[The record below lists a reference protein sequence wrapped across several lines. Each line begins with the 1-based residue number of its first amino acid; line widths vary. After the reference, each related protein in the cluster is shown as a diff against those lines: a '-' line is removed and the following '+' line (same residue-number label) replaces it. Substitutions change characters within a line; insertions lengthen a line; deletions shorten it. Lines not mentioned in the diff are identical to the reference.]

1 MLSKTELFK
10 KNILSTKQCF
20 CPFSR
25 TVLMGEGDNFGMH
38 GLNTNVVHV
47 ANVKNTDYILITFP
61 ALLS

>member
-1 MLSKTELFK
+1 MLLKTELFK

-25 TVLMGEGDNFGMH
+25 TALMGEGDNCGMH
-38 GLNTNVVHV
+38 GNTNVVHV